1 VESVDPRV
9 KPGDDGVEEAGVS
22 ERSNRLFAIIQALRR
37 ARRPVTSADLADK
50 LEVTPRTIYRDIAAL
65 QSMRVPIEGEA
76 GIGYIMRAG
85 FDLPPLMFNA
95 DEVEAIVVG
104 MALLRRTGDKGLLDA
119 AESVRGKIAS
129 VLPADDGRRI
139 EAGNLHVSSWGAKA
153 PAAIDLKAVRRAIRD
168 EQKLLITYRNE
179 QGASSSRTVQPLAI
193 VYYVEVVVLAAW
205 CERKR
210 DFRHFRL
217 DRITACMLKKA
228 WFRGQG
234 DGLRAKWQAAQ
245 KLP

>member
-1 VESVDPRV
+1 M
-9 KPGDDGVEEAGVS
+9 S

-37 ARRPVTSADLADK
+37 ARRPVTSAGLAEK

-76 GIGYIMRAG
+76 GIGYVMRPG

-104 MALLRRTGDKGLLDA
+104 MALLRRTGDKGLQEA
-119 AESVRGKIAS
+119 ADSVRSKIAS
-129 VLPADDGRRI
+129 VLPADGTRQI
-139 EAGNLHVSSWGAKA
+139 EGGNLRVSSWGAAA
-153 PAAIDLKAVRRAIRD
+153 PAVVDLKALRRAIRD

-179 QGASSSRTVQPLAI
+179 QGVSSRRTVQPLAI

-205 CERKR
+205 CERQA

-217 DRITACMLKKA
+217 DRIAACTMKKA

-234 DGLRAKWQAAQ
+234 DSLRAKWQAVQ
-245 KLP
+245 RLP

>member
-1 VESVDPRV
+1 M
-9 KPGDDGVEEAGVS
+9 S

-37 ARRPVTSADLADK
+37 ARRPVTSADLAEK
-50 LEVTPRTIYRDIAAL
+50 LEVTARTIYRDIAAL

-76 GIGYIMRAG
+76 GIGYVMRAG

-129 VLPADDGRRI
+129 VLPVDDGRRI
-139 EAGNLHVSSWGAKA
+139 DAGNLHVSSWGVKA
-153 PAAIDLKAVRRAIRD
+153 SAAIDLKAVRRAIRD
-168 EQKLLITYRNE
+168 EQKLLISYRNE
-179 QGASSSRTVQPLAI
+179 QGASGSRTVQPLAI

-217 DRITACMLKKA
+217 DRITGCTFKKA

-234 DGLRAKWQAAQ
+234 EDLRTKWQAAQ

>member
-1 VESVDPRV
+1 M
-9 KPGDDGVEEAGVS
+9 S

-37 ARRPVTSADLADK
+37 ARRPVTSADLAEK

-76 GIGYIMRAG
+76 GIGYVMRAG

-139 EAGNLHVSSWGAKA
+139 EAGNLHVSPWGAKA
-153 PAAIDLKAVRRAIRD
+153 PVAIDLKAVRRAIRD
-168 EQKLLITYRNE
+168 EQKLSITYRNE
-179 QGASSSRTVQPLAI
+179 QGVSSSRTVQPLAI

-205 CERKR
+205 CERKK

-217 DRITACMLKKA
+217 DRITACAVTKA
-228 WFRGQG
+228 RFRGEG
-234 DGLRAKWQAAQ
+234 DALRARWQAVQ
-245 KLP
+245 RLP